1 MVINSDYPENSP
13 YFDKTNKKV
22 IGKFKDSSK
31 MISNSYN
38 GKLHYCI
45 YFSTVLQYEQ
55 NMKLE
60 KCRSYR
66 QRQQENSLLTGRGG
80 VYVDD
85 SNVYI
90 NIAVNGFVKKQDP

>member
-1 MVINSDYPENSP
+1 
-13 YFDKTNKKV
+13 
-22 IGKFKDSSK
+22 
-31 MISNSYN
+31 
-38 GKLHYCI
+38 
-45 YFSTVLQYEQ
+45 
-55 NMKLE
+55 MKLE

-90 NIAVNGFVKKQDP
+90 NIAVNGFVKKQDPWFLYLKQEAAYLRQAISPHITSGALPGFKS